1 MTVVYSKRF
10 CPFSLEGDRG
20 KTRRKWT
27 ESKEWREGK
36 GGMKRGRK
44 CYSVHVHVYCK
55 IVPDTCTCMHASRG
69 DKEAV
74 GSFIWHSQLKE
85 EDVVLVCLV
94 CCSDGDNVGVGE
106 PAQHLQLPVGMV
118 S

>member
-27 ESKEWREGK
+27 ESKEWREGE
-36 GGMKRGRK
+36 GGTKRGRK

-94 CCSDGDNVGVGE
+94 CCSDVDDVGVGE
-106 PAQHLQLPVGMV
+106 PAQHLQLPVGVV